1 MLIDM
6 KDFLEKYIEMN
17 SGFQRIKIQF
27 DFNPVNVF

>member
-17 SGFQRIKIQF
+17 SGFHKIKIQF